1 MMNVIMACTS
11 SALVSGFTSYKR
23 SNTNNFDVQSGLN
36 GFIVGYV
43 SITASSYAIECWEAL
58 LISFVGTMLYE
69 SSRRILLRFEIDDHM
84 DAFST
89 HGVCGMW
96 SLMTIG
102 IFDHSKGIF

>member
-1 MMNVIMACTS
+1 MMNVVMACTS

-58 LISFVGTMLYE
+58 LISFVARGATLAWRYPALE
-69 SSRRILLRFEIDDHM
+69 RSI
-84 DAFST
+84 AVPGQAKNV
-89 HGVCGMW
+89 GV
-96 SLMTIG
+96 T
-102 IFDHSKGIF
+102 